1 VRILSLGRLVADAL
15 VDFTNFDSRIWRS
28 LVTLTFKPGRLTSAY
43 VAGQR
48 ARYAPPFRMYVVT
61 SVAFFVAFSLT
72 RLLSSPP
79 NEPVEGAQI
88 EASVNA
94 TVDAALAEAGLA
106 PQRLGP
112 PGRAVPDAPE
122 PDAATVNPDYFNL
135 SRDDDGS
142 WECDFDQKMEPQ
154 MRARLEA
161 ACRKIENDSGASF
174 VRAFADNFPV
184 MMLVFIPLVAAI
196 MKVLYLF
203 ARRKYVEH
211 LLFFLHVHTF
221 FFLTA
226 LVWIL
231 FGRGAA
237 LMPWLEWP
245 ARIVGL
251 VVWIY
256 FPIYLYLAMRRF
268 YAQGHALTSIK
279 YVVLGG
285 SYVFA
290 FVLTLIGLVVYTA
303 ATL

>member
-1 VRILSLGRLVADAL
+1 VRILSLGRLLADVL
-15 VDFTNFDSRIWRS
+15 VDLTNFDSRIWRS
-28 LVTLTFKPGRLTSAY
+28 LATLTFKPGRLTSSY
-43 VAGQR
+43 LAGRR

-72 RLLSSPP
+72 RVLSSPP
-79 NEPVEGAQI
+79 TEPVDGAQI

-106 PQRLGP
+106 PQP
-112 PGRAVPDAPE
+112 PQLPEQPIPDAPE
-122 PDAATVNPDYFNL
+122 PGAETVDPDFFNL

-142 WECDFDQKMEPQ
+142 WECDFDENMEPR

-174 VRAFADNFPV
+174 FRAFADNIPV

-203 ARRKYVEH
+203 ARRRYVEH

-226 LVWIL
+226 LVTML
-231 FGRGAA
+231 LGGVA
-237 LMPWLEWP
+237 LIPGLKWP
-245 ARIVGL
+245 VGIVMM
-251 VVWIY
+251 VSWIY
-256 FPIYLYLAMRRF
+256 FPVYLYLAMRHV
-268 YAQGHALTSIK
+268 YVQGHALTSVK
-279 YVVLGG
+279 YIVLGG
-285 SYVFA
+285 SYFFA
-290 FVLTLIGLVVYTA
+290 FVLTLLGLVVYTA

>member
-221 FFLTA
+221 FFSDGA
-226 LVWIL
+226 RVDSVRAWCRADAVARMA
-231 FGRGAA
+231 GANRGASGLDLLSDLFVSRDA
-237 LMPWLEWP
+237 PLLRAG
-245 ARIVGL
+245 ARADEHQV
-251 VVWIY
+251 
-256 FPIYLYLAMRRF
+256 RR
-268 YAQGHALTSIK
+268 ARR
-279 YVVLGG
+279 
-285 SYVFA
+285 
-290 FVLTLIGLVVYTA
+290 
-303 ATL
+303 